1 MHRFIRKACFAHGNS
16 SHFFPGTYW
25 SQGLGEQ
32 QQQKSPLPPHLA
44 GFIPTPHTQSTY
56 NTVQNLFLSRRQL
69 NPGGDVSLSTGM
81 CLCPRARRGT
91 HKGGGGCG
99 DEVPHNFSL
108 HTAVTERHACPASG
122 AAATDTTQNLCL
134 IVQPGP
140 WELPKTCEK
149 G

>member
-1 MHRFIRKACFAHGNS
+1 MGRILLTHCRRLTWGITLLRCVGFCCPAPGSRGQHYHCMHRFIRKACFAHGNS

-99 DEVPHNFSL
+99 
-108 HTAVTERHACPASG
+108 
-122 AAATDTTQNLCL
+122 AAR
-134 IVQPGP
+134 
-140 WELPKTCEK
+140 
-149 G
+149 